1 MHDFALGGKNSTMS
15 PIRVISGQARGRRLK
30 MVPGDSTRPIGDKVK
45 QALFNIIGPDIQE
58 SRFLDLFAGTG
69 SVGIEA
75 LSRGA
80 EWVLF
85 NDADTKA
92 IKTIREN
99 LEHTALLENNE
110 ILQRDAQ
117 KLLTT
122 PCSEPYDYV
131 FVAPPQ
137 FKTLWLE
144 TLKIL
149 DNDPHWLNPDAWVIT
164 QIHPDE
170 LQDIEL
176 ANLIEFDRRKYGNT
190 MLLFYE
196 WPSA

>member
-1 MHDFALGGKNSTMS
+1 MS
-15 PIRVISGQARGRRLK
+15 PLRIISGLAKGRKLF

-45 QALFNIIGPDIQE
+45 QALFNIIGPDIQG

-80 EWVLF
+80 GWVVF
-85 NDADTKA
+85 IDSETKA
-92 IKTIREN
+92 IQTIKKN
-99 LEHTALLENNE
+99 IEHAVLSEHNE
-110 ILQRDAQ
+110 ILQRDAI
-117 KLLTT
+117 KLLTS
-122 PCSEPYDYV
+122 PCANPFDYV

-137 FKTLWLE
+137 FQSLWFE

-149 DNDPHWLNPDAWVIT
+149 DDDPDWLNPDAWVII

-170 LQDIEL
+170 LRDTEL
-176 ANLIEFDRRKYGNT
+176 DNLIEFDRRKYGNT

-196 WPSA
+196 WPST